1 VPIFTIHW
9 LWASEDS
16 FQMLN
21 HLSGAVFSA
30 TFGLAVLFGG
40 DVTSRNTPCK
50 HFKIDTYMSDKSDC

>member
-1 VPIFTIHW
+1 MHPALEQALRERLAVERFHRPVPIFTIHW

-40 DVTSRNTPCK
+40 T
-50 HFKIDTYMSDKSDC
+50 